1 MWQFERA
8 VSGVSDACT
17 ALSIPVVSG
26 NVSFYNETDGRAI
39 PPTPTIGMVGLL
51 EDVENRVGMS
61 FRRAGDL
68 VARLGETRDELGGSE
83 FLRTIRGRDEGPCP
97 EINLEAE
104 GRLIGLLLSLAE
116 RRLLSSAHDI
126 ADGGLAVALA
136 ECAMAT
142 GLGAEIT
149 LHESPHRPSAL
160 LFGESTGRALVSFDP
175 AAREEVIMEAEHAG
189 VPLLI
194 GGRVGG
200 DRLTIRA
207 SGRALIDEPV
217 AALREIWSTA
227 FARAIEAANVL

>member
-1 MWQFERA
+1 
-8 VSGVSDACT
+8 
-17 ALSIPVVSG
+17 VSG
-26 NVSFYNETDGRAI
+26 NVSLYNDTDGKSI
-39 PPTPTIGMVGLL
+39 KPTPTIGMVGLL
-51 EDVENRVGMS
+51 EDVENRVAMS

-97 EINLEAE
+97 EIDLEAE

-136 ECAMAT
+136 ECAMAS

-149 LHESPHRPSAL
+149 LHESSYRPSAL
-160 LFGESTGRALVSFDP
+160 LFGESTGRVLVSFDP
-175 AAREEVIMEAEHAG
+175 AAREEVILEAEHAG

-200 DRLTIRA
+200 DRLRLQTA
-207 SGRALIDEPV
+207 SAILLDERV
-217 AALREIWSTA
+217 EALREIWRHG
-227 FARAIEAANVL
+227 FVRAIEAADVL